1 MKLGYLQGWSN
12 KLYINLSV
20 LKEIGDRKQ
29 FSLEFEF
36 HNLEFV
42 NREIEIDE
50 PIKLELEI
58 FNTRNSFVI
67 EGKLKAELILSCSR
81 CLQKYSSPIELDISE
96 EVVKSEMEDE
106 EELYLDEIVVDNII
120 LFLPM
125 KPLCSD
131 DCKGICPE
139 CGQDLNEGE
148 CDCEVE
154 ALDPR
159 LAKLKDFYNEDE

>member
-1 MKLGYLQGWSN
+1 MF
-12 KLYINLSV
+12 INLSD
-20 LKEIGDRKQ
+20 LKEIGSRKQ
-29 FSLEFEF
+29 VSLELKF

-42 NREIEIDE
+42 NREIEIKD
-50 PIKLELEI
+50 PIKLDLEI
-58 FNTRNSFVI
+58 FNTSDSFVV
-67 EGKLKAELILSCSR
+67 EGKLKANLILSCSR

-96 EVVKSEMEDE
+96 DVSKSEMEDE
-106 EELYLDEIVVDNII
+106 EELYLDEIIVDNII
-120 LFLPM
+120 LSLPM

-159 LAKLKDFYNEDE
+159 LAKLKDFYDNND